1 MINFFRKTRKQ
12 LAAENKVVKYLRY
25 SIGEI
30 ILVVIGILI
39 ALSINNWNEARKQ
52 EHLKQRLY
60 IELYESIKSDTVDYN
75 SDLKDLSSVVLN
87 TKLLK
92 EKIKLDAPY
101 TVGLDTSLAKIG
113 SIRSNEANYTILTR
127 ISNVGIEI
135 IDNVNLK
142 NEFIHYYED
151 SKNFVRYAKRPN
163 DLLEKIYPKYFIS
176 HIPEQSAV
184 PENFEELKKANE
196 FNIVLDYCLVASE
209 ELLERT
215 KHRKELAIGILKM
228 LDKEIKIPKDQL
240 RNTPYVKLMQ
250 SDTLNIDK

>member
-12 LAAENKVVKYLRY
+12 LAAENKVIKYLRY

-52 EHLKQRLY
+52 ENLKQRLY
-60 IELYESIKSDTVDYN
+60 VELYESIKSDTVDYN
-75 SDLKDLSSVVLN
+75 ADLKDLKSAISN

-101 TVGLDTSLAKIG
+101 TIGLDTALAKIG

-135 IDNVNLK
+135 IDDVNLK

-151 SKNFVRYAKRPN
+151 SKNFVQYAKRPN
-163 DLLEKIYPKYFIS
+163 ELLGKIYPKYFIS
-176 HIPEQSAV
+176 HIPGESAI
-184 PENFEELKKANE
+184 PENFEELKKVNE
-196 FNIVLDYCLVASE
+196 FRVVLDYCLDASE

-215 KHRKELAIGILKM
+215 NHRKELAIGILKM
-228 LDKEIKIPKDQL
+228 LDNEIKIPKDQL
-240 RNTPYVKLMQ
+240 RNSPYIRLMQ
-250 SDTLNIDK
+250 SDTLEINK

>member
-1 MINFFRKTRKQ
+1 M
-12 LAAENKVVKYLRY
+12 
-25 SIGEI
+25 
-30 ILVVIGILI
+30 VIGILI
-39 ALSINNWNEARKQ
+39 ALSINNWNEGRKQ
-52 EHLKQRLY
+52 ENLKQRLY

-75 SDLKDLSSVVLN
+75 DNLKDLKSVVLN

-101 TVGLDTSLAKIG
+101 TNGLDTSLAIIG
-113 SIRSNEANYTILTR
+113 SIRSAEADYTVLSR

-176 HIPEQSAV
+176 HIPRQSAI
-184 PENFEELKKANE
+184 PENFEELKKVNE
-196 FNIVLDYCLVASE
+196 FKVVLDYCLVASE
-209 ELLERT
+209 ELLRRT
-215 KHRKELAIGILKM
+215 NHRKELAIGILKM
-228 LDKEIKIPKDQL
+228 LDNEIKIPKDQL
-240 RNTPYVKLMQ
+240 RKSPYVKLMQ
-250 SDTLNIDK
+250 TDTLNTDK